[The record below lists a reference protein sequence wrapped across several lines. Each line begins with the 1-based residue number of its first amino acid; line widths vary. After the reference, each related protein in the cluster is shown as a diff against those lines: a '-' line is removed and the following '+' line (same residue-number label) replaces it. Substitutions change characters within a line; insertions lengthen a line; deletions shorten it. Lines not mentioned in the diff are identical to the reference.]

1 MDQLIM
7 PSLIFLFILITCLLD
22 IVPILEGEIQSWSLM
37 EVKGL
42 SSKQKE
48 LRITRSCTFEFKT
61 ITMQSFGRG
70 YARSR
75 PSVGNT
81 ERSSKRRD
89 SIGRVKKSEAWVG
102 SGRVGYLKDPTA
114 KLGFGELIKEKLL
127 IDYPTDLHFFS

>member
-48 LRITRSCTFEFKT
+48 LRIT
-61 ITMQSFGRG
+61 
-70 YARSR
+70 
-75 PSVGNT
+75 
-81 ERSSKRRD
+81 
-89 SIGRVKKSEAWVG
+89 
-102 SGRVGYLKDPTA
+102 
-114 KLGFGELIKEKLL
+114 
-127 IDYPTDLHFFS
+127 

>member
-1 MDQLIM
+1 
-7 PSLIFLFILITCLLD
+7 
-22 IVPILEGEIQSWSLM
+22 M

-61 ITMQSFGRG
+61 IIMQFFWERL
-70 YARSR
+70 RSR

-102 SGRVGYLKDPTA
+102 SGTTKILQQ
-114 KLGFGELIKEKLL
+114 
-127 IDYPTDLHFFS
+127 H